1 MGKTSQPDFDSIKLK
16 ANLTGIFSFRLY
28 RNKDNIIEVG
38 ATCGS

>member
-1 MGKTSQPDFDSIKLK
+1 MGKTSQTDFDLIKLK
-16 ANLTGIFSFRLY
+16 ANLTGIFSFLY